1 MISRIS
7 TGAGALVVTLLFGGQ
22 ASAYD
27 QAYPEA
33 PIDDVEIRILP
44 ASRWIASDAQGEYFD
59 RSSMLF
65 RRLFDYIKTHDIA
78 MTVPVEGRLDSAE
91 MRFHLGTDA
100 PSTAQDDGPVRVVNA
115 ASRRVARLGAKGA
128 YSEENVGAARS
139 RLEAWLAVNPQWR
152 STGPAY
158 AVFWNGPFTPW
169 FIKRFEVHIAVEPNA
184 Q

>member
-1 MISRIS
+1 MVAL
-7 TGAGALVVTLLFGGQ
+7 GAALLFSGE

-33 PIDDVEIRILP
+33 PVDDVEIRMLP
-44 ASRWIASDAQGEYFD
+44 ASRWIVSDAEGDYFD

-65 RRLFDYIKTHDIA
+65 RRLFDYIKVHGIA
-78 MTVPVEGRLDSAE
+78 MTVPVEGRLDNAE

-100 PSTAQDDGPVRVVNA
+100 SRTVQDDGPVRVMNA

-139 RLEAWLAVNPQWR
+139 RLEAWLAENPQWR

-169 FIKRFEVHIAVEPNA
+169 FMKRFEVHIAVEPNA
-184 Q
+184 D